1 MISEQSL
8 LSIKQMYKADLETT
22 KNGISSWRLMKNA
35 GRQVGKLALKI
46 LKKNSNRNILIL
58 CGPGNNGGDGYI
70 AANYL
75 ENNNY
80 KVDIYSSQNPEKLTG
95 DSKKAFKLWNNNVYN
110 KLRKKD
116 LLNYSLIIDSLFGAG
131 ISRPLNKKIRKIAL
145 WCEELSLNILSVD
158 IPSGINGDTGKPLG
172 QTVIKAKNTIT
183 FFRAKTGHKLYPGK
197 EFCGQLHIA
206 NIGIKSEFIKS
217 INISVYNNHPSLW
230 KKKIPKRTWYKN
242 KYDFGHAVIF
252 SGEMTGATMLASI
265 SCLRAGAGLVTI
277 ISPKEHEKTYRLFNP
292 SLMILSSRLESEKT
306 NKFLSD
312 KRINAVTYGF
322 GCLPSFK
329 TRKQTLE
336 ILKLK
341 KPTVLDAGSLTS
353 FSSKPETLYKACHI
367 NTILTPHSGEFERIF
382 PTLKNLTKLK
392 ACQEASKLTNSI
404 VVFKGADTIIAEPS
418 GSSIISS
425 EPFSPWLASAG
436 TGDVLS
442 GLITSMLAQGLDCF
456 DAAAAGVWIHNS
468 AGKKIGPGLISNDLV
483 KKLKPVIQ
491 KLHN

>member
-1 MISEQSL
+1 M
-8 LSIKQMYKADLETT
+8 
-22 KNGISSWRLMKNA
+22 
-35 GRQVGKLALKI
+35 
-46 LKKNSNRNILIL
+46 
-58 CGPGNNGGDGYI
+58 
-70 AANYL
+70 
-75 ENNNY
+75 
-80 KVDIYSSQNPEKLTG
+80 
-95 DSKKAFKLWNNNVYN
+95 
-110 KLRKKD
+110 
-116 LLNYSLIIDSLFGAG
+116 
-131 ISRPLNKKIRKIAL
+131 
-145 WCEELSLNILSVD
+145 
-158 IPSGINGDTGKPLG
+158 
-172 QTVIKAKNTIT
+172 IKAKNTIT

-206 NIGIKSEFIKS
+206 KIGIKSEFIKS

-292 SLMILSSRLESEKT
+292 SLMILSSRLKSEKT

-425 EPFSPWLASAG
+425 DPFSPWLASAG